1 MDVGSS
7 CNKYTI
13 QCRILTAREAM
24 NVWGKRASGNP
35 LYTMLNF
42 AVNLKLL

>member
-1 MDVGSS
+1 MDVGSRVLT
-7 CNKYTI
+7 NI

-24 NVWGKRASGNP
+24 NVWEKRAYGNS